1 MNNQTPPSDVTAE
14 PARDYRDTLNLP
26 KTDFPMKAGLPMREP
41 QTLENWAR
49 IDLYQRL
56 REAGKGREKF
66 ILHDGPPYANGDIH
80 IGHALNKI
88 LKDVIVRSQQMMG
101 KDAVYVPGWDCHGLP
116 IEWKIEE
123 QYRNKGLDKDAVPA
137 SEFRE
142 ECRNFAQKWVD
153 VQSDQFERLGVL
165 ADWKN
170 PYLTMDFRSEAII
183 VEEFQKFVMNGG
195 LYRGSKPVMWSVVEK
210 TALAEAEV
218 EYEEHQSP
226 TIFVKFEIASSADQ
240 AALDGAKMVI
250 WTTTPWTIPANRA
263 IAFSPRLSYG
273 LYQANDEKLV
283 LSDTLAEQVM
293 RAAKIEDFTRLGD
306 VTELDRIVCKHPFAG
321 QGYDYDVP
329 VLAGDFVTDETGTGL
344 VHIAPG
350 HGQDDFELGL
360 KHNIEVPFTVD
371 EAGVYYDHVPLFAGR
386 CVYDQKGKDGDANGG
401 VIGALIEANGL
412 LAKGKLRHQYPHSWR
427 SKAPL
432 IFRNTPQWFISMSQG
447 DLRDK
452 ALKAIDEVQWY
463 PKAGRNRIH
472 AMIENRPDWVVS
484 RQRAWGVPLTVFVHK
499 ETGEILRDDAV
510 NARIVA
516 AVEQT
521 GADAWFQHDPQAFLG
536 DAYAADDYEQV
547 SDILDVWF
555 DSGCTH
561 AFVLEARE
569 DLQWPADVYFEGSDQ
584 HRGWFHSSLLE
595 SCATRG
601 TAPYKN
607 VITHGFTMDEKGR
620 KMSKSVGNAV
630 DPLKVIQQ
638 SGAEIIRL
646 WTVSCDYSEDQR
658 IGPEIIKANTD
669 AYRKIRNCFRFLLG
683 NLDDFNEAEKLPFND
698 MPELELYMM
707 HRLSELDALVRE
719 NYNQFDFRKIY
730 QAVFNF
736 MTVDLSAFY
745 FDIRKDALYCD
756 AHDSLERRA
765 SRSFMDLA
773 FDCLTTWL
781 APILSF
787 TTEEVWQTRQA
798 RPDSSIHLQQF
809 PDVPDAW
816 KNPELA
822 QKWADIRKVRRVV
835 TGALEIERR
844 EKRIGSSLE
853 AAPVVYISDAHLKTV
868 LEGQNMADICITSQI
883 DLRHE
888 DAPAD
893 AFTLED
899 VAGIGVVPAM
909 AAGKKCM
916 RSWKILPDV
925 GSIEGFPD
933 LSPRDA
939 AAVAAFDAT
948 SPAAGAPE

>member
-1 MNNQTPPSDVTAE
+1 
-14 PARDYRDTLNLP
+14 
-26 KTDFPMKAGLPMREP
+26 
-41 QTLENWAR
+41 
-49 IDLYQRL
+49 
-56 REAGKGREKF
+56 
-66 ILHDGPPYANGDIH
+66 
-80 IGHALNKI
+80 
-88 LKDVIVRSQQMMG
+88 
-101 KDAVYVPGWDCHGLP
+101 
-116 IEWKIEE
+116 
-123 QYRNKGLDKDAVPA
+123 
-137 SEFRE
+137 
-142 ECRNFAQKWVD
+142 
-153 VQSDQFERLGVL
+153 
-165 ADWKN
+165 
-170 PYLTMDFRSEAII
+170 
-183 VEEFQKFVMNGG
+183 
-195 LYRGSKPVMWSVVEK
+195 
-210 TALAEAEV
+210 
-218 EYEEHQSP
+218 
-226 TIFVKFEIASSADQ
+226 
-240 AALDGAKMVI
+240 
-250 WTTTPWTIPANRA
+250 
-263 IAFSPRLSYG
+263 
-273 LYQANDEKLV
+273 
-283 LSDTLAEQVM
+283 
-293 RAAKIEDFTRLGD
+293 
-306 VTELDRIVCKHPFAG
+306 
-321 QGYDYDVP
+321 
-329 VLAGDFVTDETGTGL
+329 
-344 VHIAPG
+344 
-350 HGQDDFELGL
+350 
-360 KHNIEVPFTVD
+360 
-371 EAGVYYDHVPLFAGR
+371 
-386 CVYDQKGKDGDANGG
+386 
-401 VIGALIEANGL
+401 
-412 LAKGKLRHQYPHSWR
+412 
-427 SKAPL
+427 
-432 IFRNTPQWFISMSQG
+432 
-447 DLRDK
+447 
-452 ALKAIDEVQWY
+452 
-463 PKAGRNRIH
+463 
-472 AMIENRPDWVVS
+472 
-484 RQRAWGVPLTVFVHK
+484 
-499 ETGEILRDDAV
+499 
-510 NARIVA
+510 
-516 AVEQT
+516 
-521 GADAWFQHDPQAFLG
+521 
-536 DAYAADDYEQV
+536 
-547 SDILDVWF
+547 
-555 DSGCTH
+555 
-561 AFVLEARE
+561 
-569 DLQWPADVYFEGSDQ
+569 
-584 HRGWFHSSLLE
+584 
-595 SCATRG
+595 
-601 TAPYKN
+601 
-607 VITHGFTMDEKGR
+607 
-620 KMSKSVGNAV
+620 
-630 DPLKVIQQ
+630 
-638 SGAEIIRL
+638 
-646 WTVSCDYSEDQR
+646 
-658 IGPEIIKANTD
+658 
-669 AYRKIRNCFRFLLG
+669 LLG
-683 NLDDFNEAEKLPFND
+683 NLDDFSEAEKLPFND